1 MNLIDFLYSVSKI
14 CEDNYD
20 PRYANVTEDEII
32 EMDKAYGR
40 HISLEDGLRNP
51 ELVAPRTRVCF
62 L

>member
-1 MNLIDFLYSVSKI
+1 M